1 MFPVCYGGNCFWRL
15 VLVASPEVRADR
27 QFVRAE
33 VGEARTEVGCE
44 RETSM
49 AHTFR
54 DWRDTSW
61 QQTAPG
67 RSWFAH
73 DHGDRQHWLRLNRG
87 LYIFGCFRNW
97 RLAQRRFPRSWFV
110 MFITV

>member
-1 MFPVCYGGNCFWRL
+1 MVVRLEEKSCEVLPQSLLSLRSLPFRVFTNFDRRAGCFRCVTAVTVSGGSL
-15 VLVASPEVRADR
+15 VLVASLEVRADGL
-27 QFVRAE
+27 FVRAE

-73 DHGDRQHWLRLNRG
+73 DQ
-87 LYIFGCFRNW
+87 
-97 RLAQRRFPRSWFV
+97 
-110 MFITV
+110 